1 MLYALAAAV
10 TWGVI
15 CGLFHAP
22 FWVVVIGGLSAAV
35 LAVWLEWEALGGRG
49 ADRPPNF
56 HLLLA
61 AGYGFLAIIGVG
73 LVSVGYFLG
82 EWLLRQAPRL

>member
-10 TWGVI
+10 LWGVL

-22 FWVVVIGGLSAAV
+22 FWPVAIGGLAAAG
-35 LAVWLEWEALGGRG
+35 LAIWFEWEALGGR
-49 ADRPPNF
+49 ATPRRANF

-61 AGYGFLAIIGVG
+61 AAYVFLAIFGVG
-73 LVSVGYFLG
+73 VVSLGYFLG
-82 EWLLRQAPRL
+82 EWLLHKLPRL